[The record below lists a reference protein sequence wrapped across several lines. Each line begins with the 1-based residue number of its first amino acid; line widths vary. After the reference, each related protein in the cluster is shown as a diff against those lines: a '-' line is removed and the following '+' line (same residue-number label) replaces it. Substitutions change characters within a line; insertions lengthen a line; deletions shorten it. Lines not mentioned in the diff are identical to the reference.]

1 MTKRYK
7 ILISV
12 LALIFSVVAACIGFD
27 LVSSSSFGFG
37 MRVVYNFFFSM
48 QAIATI
54 WVVVGLFRKERQE

>member
-12 LALIFSVVAACIGFD
+12 LALIFSVAAACIGFYF
-27 LVSSSSFGFG
+27 VSSFSLGFE
-37 MRVVYNFFFSM
+37 MRWACNFCFSM

-54 WVVVGLFRKERQE
+54 WVVVGLFRKEKEQ